1 MTVVNADASR
11 SGGLPLL
18 MSRASDARPRKGR
31 RRVKLGL
38 KAILVPV
45 DLSEWSTRATEYAA
59 DLAEQFGGELIVLHV
74 AEPQSYRGEAAPAA
88 GALSELPAV
97 EREGVQRKLE
107 HLVANLDVPARVV
120 VRVGRPW
127 VEICKVARD
136 ERCDLVVM
144 CKHGTTGIMHAL
156 LGSVAD
162 KVVRHAPC
170 AVLAV
175 KPKGRRG

>member
-1 MTVVNADASR
+1 MTVVNGDASAT
-11 SGGLPLL
+11 GGLPLL
-18 MSRASDARPRKGR
+18 MERSSEVRARKGR
-31 RRVKLGL
+31 RRAKLGL
-38 KAILVPV
+38 KCILVPV
-45 DLSEWSTRATEYAA
+45 DLSEWSTHATGYAA

-74 AEPQSYRGEAAPAA
+74 AEPPSYRGDLAAA
-88 GALSELPAV
+88 GVVPELPAD
-97 EREGVQRKLE
+97 ERDALQRKLE
-107 HLVANLDVPARVV
+107 HLVSRSGVPTRVFI
-120 VRVGRPW
+120 RVGRPW